1 MRSKIDEQQEQDQT
15 VGSSVM
21 SRIAKSIGLIVLVG
35 ALSASGQEVSPS
47 ATASNSQK
55 VNCNSQVRS
64 TYLLGPEDELQ
75 ISGPELEEIGNKT
88 ARVDGEGDIQVPLVG
103 RVHVAGLTVQQAEQE
118 LNKRLS
124 TYIRHPQ
131 VALDVKEL
139 RSQPAS
145 ILGAVNAPG
154 VHQVA
159 GHKTLLEM
167 ISSAGGIRQDAGFS
181 IRITRNIEWGCI
193 PLPGSTVDPSGRFSI
208 AQVNLHDIMDAK
220 APEQNIQI
228 YPQDVVSV
236 PKAELIYV
244 TGAVKKSGGFIL
256 GEHQSMSVVQAIA
269 LAEGFTQAPDKKHAR
284 IVRLNADQRLEIPV
298 DLQGIMQGKSKDV
311 AMQGNDILF
320 IPDSTGKRVALR
332 IMEAAISTGTGLA
345 IYHP

>member
-1 MRSKIDEQQEQDQT
+1 MRSNVDTQQEKDRAT
-15 VGSSVM
+15 GLTIGA
-21 SRIAKSIGLIVLVG
+21 IAKSIGLIVLAG
-35 ALSASGQEVSPS
+35 ALNASGQEVSTP
-47 ATASNSQK
+47 AVASNSQK
-55 VNCNSQVRS
+55 ANCNSQVRS

-75 ISGPELEEIGNKT
+75 ISGPELDEVGNKT

-103 RVHVAGLTVQQAEQE
+103 RVHVAGLTVQQDEPE
-118 LNKRLS
+118 INKHLS

-131 VALDVKEL
+131 VAVDVKDL